1 MIKLILHRGS
11 HEIGGSC
18 VELTTNDTR
27 IILDVGMPLV
37 NPDGSQFNM
46 REYDGLSGEE
56 LFDKQVLP
64 QVEGLYTWQKPS
76 IDAVLIS
83 HAHMDHHGFL
93 KHVHPDTPVYMS
105 EGTHKLLEI
114 SALFSGGTKP
124 PDKYE
129 CFPWPSSFEIGA
141 FTITPHLVDH
151 SSFSSFAFEIKAEGK
166 RVFYSGDFRT
176 HGHIPNAIKALYG
189 QVQPEVDALI
199 MEGTMLGRSDESSQ
213 TEKGLSEE
221 AADICKQTDK
231 AVFIYQAGQN
241 ASRAVSFFKAA
252 LRSHRLFI
260 PDVYT
265 AYVLDELCHC
275 PGGEKLPYPGKP
287 GFENARVWYPKNVTD
302 RLNRVGHMDI
312 AHRYTPQKM
321 AKEEMADDLS
331 KVMLFVRPGMERDLK
346 RLEELSGSLAGSTLI
361 YSLWE
366 GYKSQKRTK
375 DFLDTIESMGVKVET
390 VHASGHADIPSLQ
403 QMVNTLK
410 PKKLIP
416 IHTFNPDEYARLFN
430 CTVVTDSELFI

>member
-1 MIKLILHRGS
+1 MNVIIYRGS

-18 VELTTNDTR
+18 VELSANDTR

-64 QVEGLYTWQKPS
+64 QVEGLYAWQKPS

-83 HAHMDHHGFL
+83 HAHMDHYGFL
-93 KHVHPDTPVYMS
+93 KHVHPDIPVYMS

-114 SALFSGGTKP
+114 SALFSGGTEP

-151 SSFSSFAFEIKAEGK
+151 SSFSSFAFEIKAEDK

-213 TEKGLSEE
+213 TEKDLSEE
-221 AADICKQTDK
+221 AAAICKQTDK

-241 ASRAVSFFKAA
+241 VSRTVSFFKAA

-375 DFLDTIESMGVKVET
+375 DFLDTIESIGVKVET

-430 CTVVTDSELFI
+430 CTVVTDSKLFI